1 MGLGVE
7 PGSPGT
13 ALNAPPGLH
22 YILHLVGGKWRRGQ
36 MGTEGKLFEFIMFS
50 LCFVTIQ
57 KFIILYL
64 ALDDS
69 AAALHSALGRR
80 IGQIG
85 PAGAKTF

>member
-36 MGTEGKLFEFIMFS
+36 MGTEGKLYEFIMFS

-57 KFIILYL
+57 KLIILYL

-69 AAALHSALGRR
+69 ATALHSAPGRR
-80 IGQIG
+80 RGQIVPG
-85 PAGAKTF
+85 GAQG

>member
-1 MGLGVE
+1 
-7 PGSPGT
+7 
-13 ALNAPPGLH
+13 
-22 YILHLVGGKWRRGQ
+22 
-36 MGTEGKLFEFIMFS
+36 MGTDGKLFEFKMFS

-57 KFIILYL
+57 NSIFLHL
-64 ALDDS
+64 TLDDS